1 MELDADPLGKLS
13 ESIADGE
20 SIDWDALRAA
30 APDDD
35 VRRLLEHL
43 RIVAG
48 VAEVHRSQFAETVTA
63 SIAPRTDTT
72 PQAAAAQSAARW
84 GHLLLIRKIGEG
96 AFGEVYEAL
105 DTWLDHPRALKLL
118 KPEVA
123 NRSSAPQILHEARK
137 LVRVRHP
144 NVVMVHGA
152 DSHDGRVG
160 FWMDLIEGQTLEQR
174 VRDGRLSPG
183 EAIYV
188 GQELCRA
195 VAAVHQANL
204 LHRDIKAQNVMRASD
219 GGRIIL
225 MDFGAGEFRDAP
237 ATSRPHGTPLYLA
250 PELLTGGAATIQSD
264 IYSLGVL
271 LYYLVSGRFPVEGKS
286 FPDMVLA
293 HAQHRRQHL
302 RDLRSDLPD
311 GFVNVVERAIDPN
324 PERRFQSAGQLHAAL
339 EERDPGGLSRQPI
352 AEPVPISTPV
362 PTPIPL
368 PVLAPPAP
376 SSYPSLSGILL
387 GTLGVAAVILFL
399 GIVACRTFEVALHVP
414 PGFTAGPIKYL
425 QVGTW
430 GLLAFAMFWVLEAA
444 AVAALMW
451 IRLLFKSTIERF
463 TAPIEARMGAVD
475 AATLATLVAVLGLV
489 WWAAITWWHSPL
501 FSTLFAL
508 QSGTAASSQDPSLTD
523 RSFREMYRSY
533 GYHSAV
539 LTFVLLFLA
548 WRWWP
553 RLERRA
559 ADRSFVRGMRWAP
572 IAITILALVCAMA
585 PRRFV
590 WERFRE
596 VLYRNQPSFV
606 IGTNA
611 EELLLYTADTGRAAP
626 RRVRMDSPDIAH
638 TDTDQWQFIVP
649 E

>member
-1 MELDADPLGKLS
+1 MALNADPLGKLS

-20 SIDWDALRAA
+20 SIDWDALRDS

-63 SIAPRTDTT
+63 SIAPRDEL
-72 PQAAAAQSAARW
+72 PRSATGVQQPARW

-160 FWMDLIEGQTLEQR
+160 FWMDLVQGQTLEQR
-174 VRDGRLSPG
+174 VRDGRLSAG

-195 VAAVHQANL
+195 LAAVHQANL
-204 LHRDIKAQNVMRASD
+204 LHRDIKAQNVMRDSD

-237 ATSRPHGTPLYLA
+237 ATGRPHGTPLYLA
-250 PELLTGGAATIQSD
+250 PELLTGGAATVESD

-271 LYYLVSGRFPVEGKS
+271 LYYLVSGRFPVEGQS

-293 HAQHRRQHL
+293 HAQQRRQHL

-311 GFVNVVERAIDPN
+311 WFVNVVERAIDPH

-339 EERDPGGLSRQPI
+339 DREPSPGPQPARLS
-352 AEPVPISTPV
+352 VPTPV
-362 PTPIPL
+362 PTPVPAPAPAAIPL
-368 PVLAPPAP
+368 PT
-376 SSYPSLSGILL
+376 SSGYPSLAAMSL
-387 GTLGVAAVILFL
+387 GLMGVVAVILVL
-399 GIVACRTFEVALHVP
+399 GIVACRSFEVALHVP
-414 PGFTAGPIKYL
+414 PGFTAGPVKYL

-451 IRLLFKSTIERF
+451 FRLLFRSTTERF
-463 TAPIEARMGAVD
+463 TTPIETRVAKID
-475 AATLATLVAVLGLV
+475 ATTLSTFVAALGLV

-501 FSTLFAL
+501 FSTLFAM
-508 QSGTAASSQDPSLTD
+508 QSGTPAGPRDLPLLD
-523 RSFREMYRSY
+523 RSFRDLYLSY

-539 LTFVLLFLA
+539 LSFVLLFTV

-559 ADRSFVRGMRWAP
+559 EDVSFVRGMKWAP
-572 IAITILALVCAMA
+572 VAISILVLVCAMA

-590 WERFRE
+590 WERFRG
-596 VLYRNQPSFV
+596 VLYKNQPSFV

-611 EELLLYTADTGRAAP
+611 EELLLYQRDAASANP
-626 RRVRMDSPDIAH
+626 RRVRIDSPDVAH
-638 TDTDQWQFIVP
+638 TDTDRWQFLVP

>member
-1 MELDADPLGKLS
+1 MALDADLGKLS

-20 SIDWDALRAA
+20 SIDWNALRAA

-63 SIAPRTDTT
+63 SIAPRDAPSSSETG
-72 PQAAAAQSAARW
+72 AQQAARW

-174 VRDGRLSPG
+174 VRDGRLSAG
-183 EAIYV
+183 ETIYV

-195 VAAVHQANL
+195 LAAVHQANL
-204 LHRDIKAQNVMRASD
+204 LHRDIKAQNVMRAAD

-237 ATSRPHGTPLYLA
+237 ATGRPHGTPLYLA
-250 PELLTGGAATIQSD
+250 PELLTGGAATVESD

-286 FPDMVLA
+286 FSDMVLA
-293 HAQHRRQHL
+293 HAQQRRQHL
-302 RDLRSDLPD
+302 RDLRADLPD
-311 GFVNVVERAIDPN
+311 WFVNVVERAIDPH
-324 PERRFQSAGQLHAAL
+324 PERRFHSAGQLHAAL
-339 EERDPGGLSRQPI
+339 EREPSPAPQT
-352 AEPVPISTPV
+352 EPVPIPTPIPTPAPV
-362 PTPIPL
+362 PTP
-368 PVLAPPAP
+368 LATP
-376 SSYPSLSGILL
+376 STYPSLAAILL
-387 GTLGVAAVILFL
+387 GLMGVVAVILVL
-399 GIVACRTFEVALHVP
+399 GVVACRSFEVALHVP
-414 PGFTAGPIKYL
+414 PGFTAGPLKYL

-444 AVAALMW
+444 VVAALLW
-451 IRLLFKSTIERF
+451 IRMLFRSAIERF
-463 TAPIEARMGAVD
+463 TTPIEARIAAID
-475 AATLATLVAVLGLV
+475 ATTLATLVAVLGLV
-489 WWAAITWWHSPL
+489 WWAAITWRYSPL
-501 FSTLFAL
+501 FSTLFAM
-508 QSGTAASSQDPSLTD
+508 QSGTAAGAGDLSLLD
-523 RSFREMYRSY
+523 RSFRDLYRNY

-539 LTFVLLFLA
+539 LSFVLLFTV

-559 ADRSFVRGMRWAP
+559 EDISFVRGMKWAP
-572 IAITILALVCAMA
+572 IAISVLVLVCATA

-590 WERFRE
+590 WERFPG
-596 VLYRNQPSFV
+596 VLYKNQPSFV

-611 EELLLYTADTGRAAP
+611 EELLLYKPDTASATA
-626 RRVRMDSPDIAH
+626 RRVRMDSPDVAH
-638 TDTDQWQFIVP
+638 PDTDQWQFLVP